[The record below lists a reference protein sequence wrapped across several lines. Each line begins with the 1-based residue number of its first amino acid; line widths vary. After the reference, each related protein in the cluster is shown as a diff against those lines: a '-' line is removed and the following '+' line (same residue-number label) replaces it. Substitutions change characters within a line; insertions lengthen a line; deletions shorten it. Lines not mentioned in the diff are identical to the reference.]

1 MRVPEYP
8 GMSVSIQSG
17 STRRRLF
24 IPVLAAEPGIADAFV
39 RAVLGAAEET
49 SGEVDFGHHHAFLE
63 AIPPGDTELAGARVK
78 YQQADA
84 IVWLVHFMDGR
95 SLEDARVLLERVAA
109 SCTAPMGVF
118 IFRPE
123 AERQFKISCHECG
136 QKLWV
141 MEHEVG
147 MRGRCVNCRRPMMIP
162 TPSEHLRATL
172 RLRDS
177 VPVLNVVRSDA
188 SLCRGAL
195 ANLLARTGPGI
206 HADSGLPP
214 EDFLKQAT
222 VPIQLD
228 VNMVGR

>member
-1 MRVPEYP
+1 MN
-8 GMSVSIQSG
+8 VSIQSG
-17 STRRRLF
+17 SGRRKLF
-24 IPVLAAEPGIADAFV
+24 IPVLSAEPGIAESFV
-39 RAVLGAAEET
+39 RAVLGEVDAT
-49 SGEVDFGHHHAFLE
+49 SGEVDFGQHHAFLE
-63 AIPPGDTELAGARVK
+63 AVPPDSADLAGSKLK

-84 IVWLVHFMDGR
+84 LVWLVHFMDGR
-95 SLEDARVLLERVAA
+95 ALDDARVLLGRVSVACA
-109 SCTAPMGVF
+109 APMGVF

-123 AERQFKISCHECG
+123 AERQFKISCPECG

-195 ANLLARTGPGI
+195 ANLLARTGPGL
-206 HADSGLPP
+206 HAGTGLPP

-222 VPIQLD
+222 VPIQID

>member
-1 MRVPEYP
+1 
-8 GMSVSIQSG
+8 MSASIQSG
-17 STRRRLF
+17 SSRRKLF
-24 IPVLAAEPGIADAFV
+24 IPVLSAEPGIADAFV
-39 RAVLGAAEET
+39 RAVLGTAEET
-49 SGEVDFGHHHAFLE
+49 SGEVEFGQYRAFLE
-63 AIPPGDTELAGARVK
+63 AAAPNGTDPAGAKVK

-95 SLEDARVLLERVAA
+95 SLDDARVLLERVAA
-109 SCTAPMGVF
+109 SCMAPMGVF

-123 AERQFKISCHECG
+123 AERQFKISCPECG

-195 ANLLARTGPGI
+195 ANLLARTGSGI
-206 HADSGLPP
+206 HADAGMPP